1 MRGRLGAMVMTTMV
15 ALALLAIVAPAALAS
30 WSLYEVTG
38 YEMGSV
44 VKTNSTKFT
53 VKKNSGVKVGTV
65 VKTAS
70 GSWKVMRDGKKI
82 GVVKATG
89 TKKYPVACTVRT
101 AVVFA
106 SDAAA

>member
-38 YEMGSV
+38 YEMGYV

-53 VKKNSGVKVGTV
+53 VKKNSGVKVEPW
-65 VKTAS
+65 S
-70 GSWKVMRDGKKI
+70 RLR
-82 GVVKATG
+82 
-89 TKKYPVACTVRT
+89 PVAGRSCAT
-101 AVVFA
+101 ARRSA
-106 SDAAA
+106 WSKRPGPGSTP